1 MENSAQARATVRHW
15 AERHSR
21 VALYD
26 DDESMLL
33 DVASGKTVKLHWA
46 DVAAFEEKSHPE
58 TGEAYI
64 VLLFENGKQIALA
77 DPGGIA
83 FPPSY
88 DNAAPVAHLPA
99 VVCLGD
105 FLTLKQRIDH
115 YLYQHPDEPVPR
127 ESLDLIMACI
137 AILDGARAV
146 GFDVADLEGQL
157 ESSLTEVER
166 RKA

>member
-1 MENSAQARATVRHW
+1 MEDKAQARAAVRHW
-15 AERHSR
+15 AERHSG
-21 VALYD
+21 VVLYD
-26 DDESMLL
+26 DGESTLL
-33 DVASGKTVKLHWA
+33 DVASGKTVRLHWA
-46 DVAAFEEKSHPE
+46 EVAAFQEKTHPE

-83 FPPSY
+83 FAPSY
-88 DNAAPVAHLPA
+88 DNAAPVGHLPA

-105 FLTLKQRIDH
+105 LLTLKQRIDH
-115 YLYQHPDEPVPR
+115 YVYQHPDEPVPR

-137 AILDGARAV
+137 CILDGARAV

-157 ESSLTEVER
+157 ESSLNEVER